1 MLAPAV
7 RQMAAHI
14 EAFAREKRA
23 ENPQTNAGFAPG
35 DGF

>member
-14 EAFAREKRA
+14 EAFAAEKRA
-23 ENPQTNAGFAPG
+23 EDSLTNADFVAAP
-35 DGF
+35 FF